1 MKKLYLL
8 SAILV
13 AQVFC
18 FVGENCSANTEDLSA
33 QPKLGKD
40 ILGLADNWGSD

>member
-1 MKKLYLL
+1 MKKFYLL
-8 SAILV
+8 SAVLA
-13 AQVFC
+13 AQMFC

-40 ILGLADNWGSD
+40 ILELSGNGDH